1 MITLLSTDFSL
12 RRFAVLSLALCFLE
26 ILIFGSLIGLIH
38 LHVDYGVGIKFVAA
52 ATYLTCVPGSLILAV
67 VGLIFDRRRTTALI
81 ACGVSLVCGF
91 LCTLQVL
98 V

>member
-1 MITLLSTDFSL
+1 MITLLPTDFSL
-12 RRFAVLSLALCFLE
+12 RRFAVISLALCLLE

-38 LHVDYGVGIKFVAA
+38 LHFDYSVGIKGIAA
-52 ATYLTCVPGSLILAV
+52 ATYLTCVPGSLILAIF
-67 VGLIFDRRRTTALI
+67 GLIFDRKRTTAVI
-81 ACGVSLVCGF
+81 ACGISVVCGL